1 MSRKVAREVAMKLIF
16 ARMLGGEN
24 EYRCILEQTGISEE
38 PPQEDIDFA
47 DNLVAGIDQSVKEI
61 DALIGNNAIG
71 WTVSRMPKVDLCI
84 LRIAL
89 YEMMHREDIP
99 HSVSIN
105 EAVEL
110 AKRFAGDKSP
120 AYINGILGTLS
131 KQMGEEN
138 PKKYAKHAAME
149 NKPESG
155 VQRMLELTDEDLHTL

>member
-1 MSRKVAREVAMKLIF
+1 MSRKIAREVVMKLIF

-24 EYRCILEQTGISEE
+24 DYRCILEQTGIEEE
-38 PPQEDIDFA
+38 PPQEDIEFA
-47 DNLVAGIDQSVKEI
+47 DHLVAGIAAGTDEI
-61 DALIGNNAIG
+61 DALIGSNAIG
-71 WTVSRMPKVDLCI
+71 WSVGRMPKVDLCI

-89 YEMMHREDIP
+89 YEMLHREDIP

-131 KQMGEEN
+131 KQIER
-138 PKKYAKHAAME
+138 
-149 NKPESG
+149 
-155 VQRMLELTDEDLHTL
+155 V

>member
-1 MSRKVAREVAMKLIF
+1 MSRKIAREVAMKLMF

-24 EYRCILEQTGISEE
+24 DYRCILEQTGIEDE
-38 PPQEDIDFA
+38 PPQEDIEFA
-47 DNLVAGIDQSVKEI
+47 DNLVAGIEASTGEI
-61 DALIGNNAIG
+61 DALIGSNAIG
-71 WTVSRMPKVDLCI
+71 WTVGRMPKVDLCI

-89 YEMMHREDIP
+89 YEMLHRQDIP

-131 KQMGEEN
+131 KQ
-138 PKKYAKHAAME
+138 
-149 NKPESG
+149 
-155 VQRMLELTDEDLHTL
+155 LEHV

>member
-1 MSRKVAREVAMKLIF
+1 MSRKIAREVAMKLMF

-24 EYRCILEQTGISEE
+24 DYRCILEQTGIVDE
-38 PPQEDIDFA
+38 PLQEDIEFA
-47 DNLVAGIDQSVKEI
+47 DNLVAGIEESAGEI
-61 DALIGNNAIG
+61 DALIGGNAIG
-71 WTVSRMPKVDLCI
+71 WTVGRMPKVDLCI

-89 YEMMHREDIP
+89 YEMLHRKDIP

-131 KQMGEEN
+131 KQ
-138 PKKYAKHAAME
+138 
-149 NKPESG
+149 
-155 VQRMLELTDEDLHTL
+155 LEHV

>member
-1 MSRKVAREVAMKLIF
+1 MSRKIAREVAMKLMF

-24 EYRCILEQTGISEE
+24 DYRCILEQTGIVDE
-38 PPQEDIDFA
+38 PPQEDIEFA
-47 DNLVAGIDQSVKEI
+47 DTLVAGIEASIEEI
-61 DALIGNNAIG
+61 DALIGSNAIG
-71 WTVSRMPKVDLCI
+71 WTVGRMPKVDLCI

-89 YEMMHREDIP
+89 YEMLHRQDIP

-131 KQMGEEN
+131 KQLE
-138 PKKYAKHAAME
+138 HA
-149 NKPESG
+149 
-155 VQRMLELTDEDLHTL
+155 

>member
-24 EYRCILEQTGISEE
+24 EYRSILEQTGIDEE

-47 DNLVAGIDQSVKEI
+47 DNLVAGIDQSIEEI
-61 DALIGNNAIG
+61 DARIGNNAIG

-131 KQMGEEN
+131 KQMEEEH
-138 PKKYAKHAAME
+138 PQKRAKHAAE
-149 NKPESG
+149 NKPESV
-155 VQRMLELTDEDLHTL
+155 VQRKLELTDEDLRTL

>member
-1 MSRKVAREVAMKLIF
+1 MSRKIAREVAMKLIF

-24 EYRCILEQTGISEE
+24 DYRCILEQTGIEGE

-47 DNLVAGIDQSVKEI
+47 DSLVAGIEQKKEEI
-61 DALIGNNAIG
+61 DDLIAQSAIG
-71 WTVSRMPKVDLCI
+71 WTISRMPNVDLCI

-89 YEMMHREDIP
+89 YEMMNREDIP

-131 KQMGEEN
+131 KQ
-138 PKKYAKHAAME
+138 
-149 NKPESG
+149 
-155 VQRMLELTDEDLHTL
+155 LEGIPVE

>member
-1 MSRKVAREVAMKLIF
+1 MSRKIAREVAMKLMF
-16 ARMLGGEN
+16 ARMLGGESN
-24 EYRCILEQTGISEE
+24 YLCILEQTGLEDE

-47 DNLVAGIDQSVKEI
+47 DNLVAGIEASTEEI
-61 DALIGNNAIG
+61 DALIGSNAIG
-71 WTVSRMPKVDLCI
+71 WTVGRMPKVDLCI

-89 YEMMHREDIP
+89 YEMLHRKDIP

-131 KQMGEEN
+131 KQ
-138 PKKYAKHAAME
+138 
-149 NKPESG
+149 
-155 VQRMLELTDEDLHTL
+155 LEQE

>member
-1 MSRKVAREVAMKLIF
+1 MSRKIAREVAMKLIF

-24 EYRCILEQTGISEE
+24 DYRCILEQTGIEDA
-38 PPQEDIDFA
+38 PPQEDIEFA
-47 DNLVAGIDQSVKEI
+47 DNLVAGIGASTEEI
-61 DALIGNNAIG
+61 DALIGSNAIG
-71 WTVSRMPKVDLCI
+71 WSVGRMPKVDLCI

-89 YEMMHREDIP
+89 YEMLHREDIP

-131 KQMGEEN
+131 KQIER
-138 PKKYAKHAAME
+138 
-149 NKPESG
+149 
-155 VQRMLELTDEDLHTL
+155 V

>member
-1 MSRKVAREVAMKLIF
+1 MSRKIAREVAMKLMF

-24 EYRCILEQTGISEE
+24 NYLCILEQTGLEDE

-47 DNLVAGIDQSVKEI
+47 DNLVAGIEASTEEI
-61 DALIGNNAIG
+61 DALIGSNAIG
-71 WTVSRMPKVDLCI
+71 WTVGRMPKVDLCI

-89 YEMMHREDIP
+89 YEMLHRKDIP

-131 KQMGEEN
+131 KQ
-138 PKKYAKHAAME
+138 
-149 NKPESG
+149 
-155 VQRMLELTDEDLHTL
+155 LEQE

>member
-1 MSRKVAREVAMKLIF
+1 MSRKIAREVAMKLMF

-24 EYRCILEQTGISEE
+24 DYRCILEQTGIEDE
-38 PPQEDIDFA
+38 PPQEDIEFA
-47 DNLVAGIDQSVKEI
+47 DSLVAGIEAASEEI
-61 DALIGNNAIG
+61 DALIGSNAIG
-71 WTVSRMPKVDLCI
+71 WTVGRMPKVDLCI

-89 YEMMHREDIP
+89 YEMLHRQDIP

-131 KQMGEEN
+131 KQ
-138 PKKYAKHAAME
+138 
-149 NKPESG
+149 
-155 VQRMLELTDEDLHTL
+155 LEHV

>member
-1 MSRKVAREVAMKLIF
+1 MSRKTAREVAMMLIF
-16 ARMLGGEN
+16 ARMLGGED
-24 EYRCILEQTGISEE
+24 EYRCVLDQSGIMEE

-47 DNLVAGIDQSVKEI
+47 DSLVLGIEANKEQIDRLIAQS
-61 DALIGNNAIG
+61 AIG
-71 WTVSRMPKVDLCI
+71 WTINRMPNVDLCI

-89 YEMMHREDIP
+89 YEMMYRSDIP

-131 KQMGEEN
+131 K
-138 PKKYAKHAAME
+138 
-149 NKPESG
+149 
-155 VQRMLELTDEDLHTL
+155 ELSNSTQI